1 MKKSISKIL
10 SIAVTCA
17 ALAAAMFFSFSC
29 TGFEYEG
36 DVSFTVD
43 ASKLVDTPSQV
54 SDFSLNTFY
63 IAAYI
68 TGEHNDFKMI
78 PATNVES
85 KYNFS
90 FDNIPV
96 GTKVNVLLN
105 IFYPRDPEG
114 DQMTIPVLLRY
125 SGKSDDFIVRPGKND
140 TKIKI
145 HNVSS
150 GNYAV
155 AMDQD
160 YVTFNGRTES
170 IDPVDAVFFQ
180 DGRYKIYH
188 NSTNYIY
195 SEGTWSYTGRPIADQ
210 MFFSGTTV
218 TMTEYIYKDTS
229 HLDLDN
235 TGYDFWNGGENI
247 ITKTPV
253 TQTFYLEEGSSS
265 IIFRS
270 GNGVVYEIRH
280 PN

>member
-1 MKKSISKIL
+1 MKKVFSKIL
-10 SIAVTCA
+10 SAILASA
-17 ALAAAMFFSFSC
+17 ALAVSAIFSFSC
-29 TGFEYEG
+29 TGFNYNG

-43 ASKLVDTPSQV
+43 ASKLVDTPTGV

-68 TGEHNDFKMI
+68 TGEHNDFQMI
-78 PATNVES
+78 SATNVES

-150 GNYAV
+150 GNYA
-155 AMDQD
+155 ATMNQD
-160 YVTFNGRTES
+160 YVTFNGRTE
-170 IDPVDAVFFQ
+170 PVEFVNTIFCR

-210 MFFSGTTV
+210 MFLAGTTI

-247 ITKTPV
+247 ITKAPV
-253 TQTFYLEEGSSS
+253 TQTFYLEDASSS
-265 IIFRS
+265 ITFRS
-270 GNGVVYEIRH
+270 GNG
-280 PN
+280 